1 MTEEIYGSKWQDDVI
16 AIAVENGDVDIAQSG
31 SETLAVRVIFGGSMA
46 SQRKDNSNF
55 TFAVEDA
62 PASTAAGTTVGAST
76 GVITAST
83 TPGSCVVSVTLKD
96 APAGV
101 EPAYVLVTVV

>member
-1 MTEEIYGSKWQDDVI
+1 MTEEVFGGVWQDDVI
-16 AIAVENGDVDIAQSG
+16 AIAVENGDVELEQSG

-55 TFAVEDA
+55 TFAVETN
-62 PASTAAGTTVGAST
+62 PASTATGTAVGANT

-83 TPGSCVVSVTLKD
+83 TPGTCVVSVTLND
-96 APAGV
+96 APANV
-101 EPAYVLVTVV
+101 EPAYVLVTVT